1 MTMIPSEDLE
11 GSGRTYIF
19 DRDKG
24 KFVSVRSATENQ
36 MRRFGEAQ
44 YRSFGRGNNRRMI
57 NINPR
62 GAATSYSVAESNR
75 RGELVPA
82 GRAAGREGLAERRQQ
97 ERQPVQ
103 RPKSP
108 ERGLPLFAAGDAEG
122 EGRLFIFDTDEGKF
136 VGTDVATAAQ
146 MKRFGQSQY
155 FSVGSGANRVMTTFN
170 PRGEPT
176 SYAVSETTRRGE
188 LVPAPRS
195 AGRADSV
202 ALRNDRAE
210 LEASRA
216 ARLERNAQ
224 LLNIDYNNQ
233 TDWLQMTDVARRLIV
248 SDPTILE
255 GQTVTVDLEAVLD
268 YAMYGT
274 PRSPGL
280 FMGGTS
286 NYFIFDEAAN
296 RYLNTT
302 FASDQQ
308 MADYGST
315 MYYRTSRGQ
324 MLTIEENKPGPKV
337 DTEVEDEPRRV
348 QSVMDIEGFPVDAMI
363 GDIADV
369 SIVGPWL
376 EENAS
381 KLSSD
386 ELDVVKRFVRDQANL
401 EFESRTG
408 PADSV
413 MPTPMRLE
421 PREAGVESPW
431 AEAARNV
438 NEVESQTKERRLREE
453 QERRRQER
461 EGPAVL
467 LFEQQK
473 QAQIESQREQQR
485 LERFAVLAERLK
497 PQARWREF
505 QYTAVP
511 LGFSEEE
518 FRGSSN
524 QDRALARWEE
534 AKQDLENAKLNN
546 SEAIPAL
553 MAEVETLY
561 ADYVASAQQGPTFT
575 FRDGA
580 RVPYSARDR
589 LDAELA
595 AEYEQRA
602 LGRSSEQVNAAF
614 TNRVRNMQ
622 INELRNE
629 GKDFQ
634 PKDLLSHGQAMSL
647 LRSVALDS
655 PDRILK
661 LKSELAF
668 VGFADDRNYTSD
680 TSMDG
685 ATISGFIDLVAEA
698 NNVGMKPMDYLT
710 MKINDPSVI
719 ARSNERAKNRRGG
732 GGGFTIRVPAVDD
745 VASVFQDVARKR
757 IGMQLG
763 QDQVSQM
770 AQSYVQQYESQL
782 RSQMG
787 RDVVSEPVSA
797 DTFAEQQINQQ
808 FGMDEN
814 IYQTGLQLDVLI
826 DMIGGSR

>member
-1 MTMIPSEDLE
+1 MTMIPSEELE

-44 YRSFGRGNNRRMI
+44 YRSFGRGNNRQMI

-103 RPKSP
+103 RPESP

-348 QSVMDIEGFPVDAMI
+348 QSVMDIEGFPMDAMI

-376 EENAS
+376 EQNA
-381 KLSSD
+381 KDLSSD
-386 ELDVVKRFVRDQANL
+386 EFRVVNQFLRDQANIDVY
-401 EFESRTG
+401 RQ
-408 PADSV
+408 
-413 MPTPMRLE
+413 RE
-421 PREAGVESPW
+421 PGEETPW
-431 AEAARNV
+431 APAIRAVRGAET
-438 NEVESQTKERRLREE
+438 ETKERRLREE
-453 QERRRQER
+453 RERRRQETAER
-461 EGPAVL
+461 EGIAL
-467 LFEQQK
+467 MTSEQQA
-473 QAQIESQREQQR
+473 QAQMESDEGRRAYQREQQR

-497 PQARWREF
+497 PQARWMEF

-511 LGFSEEE
+511 LGFSEQE
-518 FRGSSN
+518 FQRSSDE
-524 QDRALARWEE
+524 DRAFARWNE

-561 ADYVASAQQGPTFT
+561 TDYVAAAQQGPTVT

-580 RVPYSARDR
+580 LVPYSARDR

-685 ATISGFIDLVAEA
+685 ETISGFIDLVAEA

-719 ARSNERAKNRRGG
+719 ARSNERAKNRNSGS
-732 GGGFTIRVPAVDD
+732 GFTIRVPAVDD

-757 IGMQLG
+757 IGMQLD